1 MRTNRTTAVL
11 LGLLVAVPALGFAA
25 TPQGSSTK
33 PATTKS
39 ASSTPTKATAPAP
52 AVHATKGVIK
62 SVSDTSLVISR
73 PTAKVKEMTF
83 MLDPTTQKKGTLAA
97 GATVDVRYKT
107 ENKQNIA
114 TAVTVAE
121 KK

>member
-1 MRTNRTTAVL
+1 MRTHRTTAVL

-25 TPQGSSTK
+25 LPQGTSTK
-33 PATTKS
+33 PATSK
-39 ASSTPTKATAPAP
+39 SSTPTKATAPAP

-73 PTAKVKEMTF
+73 PTAKEKEMTF
-83 MLDPTTQKKGTLAA
+83 MLDSTTQKKGTLAA

-121 KK
+121 KKK

>member
-1 MRTNRTTAVL
+1 M
-11 LGLLVAVPALGFAA
+11 
-25 TPQGSSTK
+25 
-33 PATTKS
+33 
-39 ASSTPTKATAPAP
+39 
-52 AVHATKGVIK
+52 HATKGVIK

-73 PTAKVKEMTF
+73 PTAKEKEMTF
-83 MLDPTTQKKGTLAA
+83 MLDSTTQKKGTLAA

-121 KK
+121 KKK